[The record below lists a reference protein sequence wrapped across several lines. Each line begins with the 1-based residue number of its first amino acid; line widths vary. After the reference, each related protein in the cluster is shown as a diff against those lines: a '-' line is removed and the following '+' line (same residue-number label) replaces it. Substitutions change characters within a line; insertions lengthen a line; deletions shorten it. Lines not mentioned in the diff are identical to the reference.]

1 MNIYQWVL
9 CFFIYGCAGWLMEEL
24 FYAAATRKI
33 VSRGFLYGPVC
44 PIYGAGSLAI
54 ILLCQS
60 FSGHPLLL
68 FLLGVLLTTVLEYVT
83 SYLLEKCFNTHYW
96 DYSGFF
102 MNINGRVCIPF
113 SLAWGFLTIILVL
126 VIHPA
131 VSYAVMAA
139 TPYEAMLAD
148 LVLCFILLL
157 DTIMSVAGLLSRRAP
172 SKQSDFFLSFSFLF
186 SCRESPA
193 AEEKNSRF
201 ICALQKKYAEI
212 VVRREWNNYVTQQ
225 ISSAFPFLTN
235 ENVHKTAGE
244 LKKRFCHMLGRQ

>member
-33 VSRGFLYGPVC
+33 VSRGFLYGPIC

-60 FSGHPLLL
+60 FSDHPLLL
-68 FLLGVLLTTVLEYVT
+68 FLLGVLLTTILEYIT
-83 SYLLEKCFNTHYW
+83 SYLLEKFFHTHYW
-96 DYSGFF
+96 DYSGFL

-131 VSYAVMAA
+131 VSSAVIAA

-148 LVLCFILLL
+148 LVLCFILLV
-157 DTIMSVAGLLSRRAP
+157 DIIMSVAGLLSRRTL
-172 SKQSDFFLSFSFLF
+172 SKQSGFFLSFSSLF
-186 SCRESPA
+186 SRRKIFA
-193 AEEKNSRF
+193 AKEKNSRF
-201 ICALQKKYAEI
+201 ICALQTKYAEI
-212 VVRREWNNYVTQQ
+212 VARRAWNNYVTQQ
-225 ISSAFPFLTN
+225 ISSSFPFLTT
-235 ENVHKTAGE
+235 ENFHKNAEE
-244 LKKRFCHMLGRQ
+244 LKERFCRMLGRQ